1 MRTWAPK
8 GQTPLLHY
16 SFNWTHL
23 TVIAALSDRTFYFRF
38 VPGAIQKQQI
48 VEFLRSLLKQIGRK
62 LLIIWDGLPGHRSAI
77 VTNYLAS
84 TNGKIV
90 MEYLPG
96 YAPELNPSEYI
107 WAYAKQHELANL
119 CRNTIDE
126 VKAFAARRFQ
136 SMQRRAALIASF
148 WKQSS
153 LAV

>member
-1 MRTWAPK
+1 MLR
-8 GQTPLLHY
+8 Y

-23 TVIAALSDRTFYFRF
+23 TVIAALGARKFYFRF
-38 VPGAIQKQQI
+38 VRGAIQKEQI

-62 LLIIWDGLPGHRSAI
+62 LLIVWDGLPGHRSKI
-77 VTNYLAS
+77 VTDYLDS
-84 TNGKIV
+84 TKGKIV

-119 CRNTIDE
+119 CRNTIGE
-126 VKAFAARRFQ
+126 IRAFAARRFR

-148 WKQSS
+148 WKQSG
-153 LAV
+153 LAI